1 MKMGFYPKMAADG
14 IKKNG
19 RLYVPYLITCILM
32 VAIYYIIH
40 FLGYSNVM
48 EGMAGATSARE
59 MMQIGSKIITIF
71 AAIFLFY
78 TQSTLIK
85 GRKKEFGLYSILG
98 MNKSNIGR
106 ILFFETAIIWILSI
120 SLGLVAGIGLSKLAE
135 LGFTRLISVPTS
147 YKFTISFVSV
157 RNAVI
162 IFSVVFFLIYLNS
175 VRQIRFE
182 SATQLVAADK
192 AGEKPPKANWVVGI
206 LGLLILGAG
215 YVLALKI
222 EQPMSAL
229 IWFFVAVILVIVGT
243 YLVLIAGSVLL
254 CRILQKNKN
263 YYYKTNHFVSVSSMA
278 YRMKR
283 NGAGLAS
290 ICILLTMVLVM
301 ISSTSALFAGKEECL
316 YARYP
321 NDVGAFACTEGY
333 DPSYKEL
340 GRKLE
345 DKLISEATKNG
356 ATVTENV
363 TYSEYEIA
371 GYLENSKLTVKFNS
385 MSNLAFVDYDKVAM
399 ILFMDVEDYNR
410 VFGHNEVVAPG
421 EAKLGTTSNLDI
433 GEVFSVEDVDFRIT
447 GRFDDKVTEIDPAAN
462 IAVSP
467 TVYLLVNDLEEVARE
482 FEDYKDFNGSPMLM
496 WYWYSRFNTGL
507 EPEGQI
513 TLASTLDNSL
523 DMELADKDF
532 TNYYCESHEAE
543 RDDFVST
550 FGGLF
555 FLGILLSIIF
565 LVSCVIIIYYKQISE
580 GFEDQARFGI
590 MKKVGMTM
598 EDIRSSVNSQ
608 MLTVFMIPIVLAC
621 LHLIVVLPIVNK
633 LLMLFGLFHIEL
645 LVLTSVICMVVF
657 GLFYAIV
664 YKITSNAYVRIVSA

>member
-106 ILFFETAIIWILSI
+106 ILFFETVIIWVLSI

-175 VRQIRFE
+175 VRQIRFA

-229 IWFFVAVILVIVGT
+229 LWFFVAVILVIVGT

-345 DKLISEATKNG
+345 DKLISEAEKNG
-356 ATVTENV
+356 ATVTDNI

-421 EAKLGTTSNLDI
+421 EAKLGTTSDLDI
-433 GEVFSVEDVDFRIT
+433 GEVFSVEDVSFKIT

-467 TVYLLVNDLEEVARE
+467 TVYLLVNNLEEVAQK
-482 FEDYKDFNGSPMLM
+482 FVDYKDYNDTPMMM

-513 TLASTLDNSL
+513 ALASTLDNAL
-523 DMELADKDF
+523 NEELADMNF
-532 TNYYCESHEAE
+532 TNFYCESHEAE

-590 MKKVGMTM
+590 MKKVGMTT

-633 LLMLFGLFHIEL
+633 LLMLFGLFHVEL
-645 LVLTSVICMVVF
+645 LILTSVICMVVF
-657 GLFYAIV
+657 GIFYAIV